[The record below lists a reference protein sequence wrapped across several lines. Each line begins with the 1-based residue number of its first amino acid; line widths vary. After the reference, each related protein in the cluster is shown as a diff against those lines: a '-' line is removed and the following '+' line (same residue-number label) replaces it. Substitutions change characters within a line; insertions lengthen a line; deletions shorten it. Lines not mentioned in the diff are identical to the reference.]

1 MDFSKMTVAKL
12 KEYAE
17 ENGIDIDGAKTKTA
31 ILSVITQTK
40 SSISA
45 AEDLPKNV
53 ISSESIVKQK
63 RPVISNARSNKDG
76 IITVG
81 SADNFKNKEFK
92 KEEKTPDNKVAIFS
106 EKNMHWQGLG
116 GIVKGYNIVTKEA
129 ADQWLTRK
137 GVREATP
144 QEVATHYGL

>member
-106 EKNMHWQGLG
+106 EKNMHSLCLAVNRHMKFLLG
-116 GIVKGYNIVTKEA
+116 MAVVSVCSYYK
-129 ADQWLTRK
+129 
-137 GVREATP
+137 P
-144 QEVATHYGL
+144 